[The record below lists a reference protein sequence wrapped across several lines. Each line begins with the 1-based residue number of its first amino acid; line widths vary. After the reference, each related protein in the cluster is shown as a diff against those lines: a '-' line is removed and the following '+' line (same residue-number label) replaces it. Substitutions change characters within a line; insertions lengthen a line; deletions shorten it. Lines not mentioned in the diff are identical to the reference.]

1 MPTRDPRREAHFPA
15 IEKRYGEPMK
25 HWFAVMKTVA
35 GKRYPEQIA
44 HLRENF
50 GFSQA
55 HANALVMFS
64 RGSTTTQRHATPTA
78 YFKSID
84 AQLVRLREAQTREQT
99 TASEAKGQTAAD
111 ASASRA
117 LSQVRVNDV
126 PLEKGIAFA
135 RFIDID
141 DSEEVLRAIRLTSDD
156 TPIDIVLHTPGGLV
170 LAAEQ
175 IAPEGALTGRNPR
188 STRNASSGYST
199 PPGVVIARVTSK

>member
-44 HLRENF
+44 HLRENY

-84 AQLVRLREAQTREQT
+84 AQQ
-99 TASEAKGQTAAD
+99 
-111 ASASRA
+111 
-117 LSQVRVNDV
+117 
-126 PLEKGIAFA
+126 A
-135 RFIDID
+135 RT
-141 DSEEVLRAIRLTSDD
+141 LRAIFKVIRAKFPDLEF
-156 TPIDIVLHTPGGLV
+156 
-170 LAAEQ
+170 A
-175 IAPEGALTGRNPR
+175 IAWNQPMLRKGTEYVIGA
-188 STRNASSGYST
+188 SA
-199 PPGVVIARVTSK
+199 TSKYLLINPFSKAVIEAFTPRLKGYRVLKHTVTIPNDWEIDEKLLLAMAKARLKEIG

>member
-1 MPTRDPRREAHFPA
+1 MPTKDPRREAHFPA

-44 HLRENF
+44 HLRENY

-84 AQLVRLREAQTREQT
+84 AQQ
-99 TASEAKGQTAAD
+99 
-111 ASASRA
+111 
-117 LSQVRVNDV
+117 
-126 PLEKGIAFA
+126 A
-135 RFIDID
+135 RT
-141 DSEEVLRAIRLTSDD
+141 LRAIFKVIRAKFPDL
-156 TPIDIVLHTPGGLV
+156 
-170 LAAEQ
+170 EF
-175 IAPEGALTGRNPR
+175 
-188 STRNASSGYST
+188 
-199 PPGVVIARVTSK
+199 VIAWNQPMLRKGTEYVIGASATSKYLLINPFSKAVIEAFTPRLKGYRVLKHTVTIPNDWEIDEKLLVAMAKARLKEIG